1 MMKQESTQLSSQPA
15 ALHLLSASQFQPCIG
30 QDFRIRFSDEDCVI
44 ARLEEVVELPGYT
57 PLERKPF
64 SIILQTELETTYYL
78 QAIYTVE
85 HPSIGSM
92 SIFLVPVGIKGKG
105 MQYEAVFS

>member
-1 MMKQESTQLSSQPA
+1 MKQESNQLSSQTA
-15 ALHLLSASQFQPCIG
+15 ALHLLSASQFQRCIG
-30 QDFRIRFSDEDCVI
+30 QNFEIQFSDGVCVV
-44 ARLEEVVELPGYT
+44 AQLEEVVELPGYT

-64 SIILQTELETTYYL
+64 SIILQTELKTTYYL
-78 QAIYTVE
+78 QAIYKVE
-85 HPSIGSM
+85 HPSFGSI

>member
-1 MMKQESTQLSSQPA
+1 MKEEANNKSSLPA
-15 ALHLLSASQFQPCIG
+15 ALHLLSASQFQPYIG
-30 QDFRIRFSDEDCVI
+30 QEFRIEFSDGVCVV
-44 ARLEEVVELPGYT
+44 AQLEEVVALPGYT

-64 SIILQTELETTYYL
+64 SIILQTELKTTYYL
-78 QAIYTVE
+78 QAIYTVA
-85 HPSIGSM
+85 HPSFGSM